1 MVDRV
6 LRFRDDGTEI
16 AELPVEISTGVADA
30 GRVPVLDATGM
41 LDASV
46 LPQSVAQFYVHVQGT
61 PSDTWM
67 IVHNLG
73 RHPSVAVVDSAGEQW
88 LVTPRHLSVNECV
101 LEMRVS
107 FSGTA
112 TCS

>member
-1 MVDRV
+1 MADRI
-6 LRFRDDGTEI
+6 LRLTEDGTEV
-16 AELPVEISTGVADA
+16 AEPPAETSAGALDA
-30 GRVPVLDATGM
+30 GRVVVLGPQGV

-46 LPQSVAQFYVHVQGT
+46 LGGALFYVHTQGT
-61 PSDTWM
+61 PSDTWN

-88 LVTPRHLSVNECV
+88 LVTPRHLSLNECV

>member
-1 MVDRV
+1 MADRV
-6 LRFRDDGTEI
+6 VRRTEDGTEL
-16 AELPVEISTGVADA
+16 AEMPVEISRGALDA
-30 GRVPVLDATGM
+30 GRLVTLTQEGVLDAT
-41 LDASV
+41 V
-46 LPQSVAQFYVHVQGT
+46 LGGGLFYVHVQGT
-61 PSDTWM
+61 PSSTWN

-88 LVTPRHLSVNECV
+88 LVTPRHLSLNECV